1 MTRFR
6 FLVPE
11 VVQTSA
17 QDCGPATLKALLE
30 GFGVPLSYGRLR
42 EACQIDLDGTS
53 IDTMEEVAAQLG
65 LEAEQV
71 MVPADFL
78 FEPAARCLPAIAV
91 VRHPSGLTHFVV
103 VWRRHGPFYQ
113 VMDPASGRR
122 WTRAEHLSGELY
134 RHRMAVPA
142 VAWREWAGSADFLA
156 VQRAFLAKLRIS
168 SEEAE
173 EILKEAL
180 ADPTW
185 RLLAALD
192 ACVRMVSSLAAS
204 GGLERGAEAG
214 RLLRSLLSR
223 CRETADAAEPAVPE
237 AWWSVRPGPAS
248 PDGEEQVLFRG
259 AVLVRVRGRRSTAG
273 EAIATQLSP
282 ELAAA
287 LAEPPARPGRE
298 LFRLLAAG
306 GLFAP
311 GAIALALLVAGL
323 GVVVEAL
330 LFRAFFDLGRN
341 LGLGGQRAG
350 ALGLLFAV
358 IALFLLLDLPIV
370 RGALRLGRHLETR
383 LRVAFLRK
391 IPRLGDRYFQSRLTS
406 DMADRSH
413 SVHRLRLV
421 PDLGES
427 FLRAGSELF
436 FTLAGIV
443 WLDPGSLPLVLVAG
457 ALSVGVPLVLLP
469 RLEDW
474 DLRVRNHAGAITRF
488 YLDALLGLFPI
499 RTHGAQKAVR
509 RQHESL
515 LVEWARAYLHL
526 QGAQVVADTA
536 VQIAINAIIIILLL
550 SHLARRGLDGSIL
563 LLVYWGLKVL
573 SLGHMLILSIATQYP
588 SHRNVALRLLEPLG
602 APEEPSPPRPSSPDP
617 TLPPSP
623 GEEGALTTPA
633 LLSRLHPPP
642 SPGEEGEKQKSCFKT
657 CFKAPSLPVREEG
670 WGRERGGWGSEGPG
684 WEGGRGREKGSGD
697 GGGGGMA
704 IAWQAMSVRAGG
716 HTILEGIDAA
726 IAAGEHVAIVG
737 PSGAGKSS
745 LVGTLLGWHRPAAGR
760 VLVDGEP
767 AAGERLQAL
776 RGEIAWVDPAVQL
789 WNRTLL
795 ANLRYGAGD
804 GNGLPID
811 AAVRAADLVA
821 VLRKL
826 PEGLQTPLG
835 EGGGLV
841 SGGEGQRVRLARAL
855 LRPRVRLAILD
866 EPFRGLDREQ
876 RRELLV
882 RARRLWCD
890 ATLLCVTHDVGE
902 TLDFARV
909 LVIENGRIVED
920 DAPPRLAAQPGS
932 RYADLLAAEQ
942 DVRAGLWESAV
953 WRRLRMER
961 GRLTEVGR

>member
-1 MTRFR
+1 MRR
-6 FLVPE
+6 AFLIPE

-17 QDCGPATLKALLE
+17 ADCGPATLKSLLE
-30 GFGVPLSYGRLR
+30 GFGVRLSYGRLR

-78 FEPAARCLPAIAV
+78 FAPAARCLPAIVV
-91 VRHPSGLTHFVV
+91 VRHPNGLTHFVV
-103 VWRRHGPFYQ
+103 VWRRHGPFFQ

-122 WTRAEHLSGELY
+122 WTTAAHLSGELY

-142 VAWREWAGSADFLA
+142 AAWREWAGSAEFLD
-156 VQRAFLAKLRIS
+156 VQRAFLAELRIAS
-168 SEEAE
+168 KEAE
-173 EILKEAL
+173 EILAEAL
-180 ADPTW
+180 ADPGW
-185 RLLAALD
+185 RSLAALD
-192 ACVRMVSSLAAS
+192 ACVRMTRSLVAS
-204 GGLERGAEAG
+204 GGLARGSEAG
-214 RLLRSLLSR
+214 RLLRSLFSR
-223 CRETADAAEPAVPE
+223 SREAPEAAEPAVPE
-237 AWWSVRPGPAS
+237 AWWSVRPAPAGAE
-248 PDGEEQVLFRG
+248 GEEQVLFRG
-259 AVLVRVRGRRSTAG
+259 AVLVRVRGRSGASLD
-273 EAIATQLSP
+273 AAQLSP

-287 LAEPPARPGRE
+287 LTEPPSRPGRE
-298 LFRLLAAG
+298 LFRMLAAG
-306 GLFAP
+306 GFFAP

-330 LFRAFFDLGRN
+330 LFRSFFDLGRN
-341 LGLGGQRAG
+341 LGLGGQRAAAIG
-350 ALGLLFAV
+350 VLFAV

-370 RGALRLGRHLETR
+370 RGAQRLGRHLEAR

-421 PDLGES
+421 TDFGES
-427 FLRAGSELF
+427 FLRAGCELF

-443 WLDPGSLPLVLVAG
+443 WLDPGSLPLVVAA
-457 ALSVGVPLVLLP
+457 ALLSLGVPLVLLP

-488 YLDALLGLFPI
+488 YLDAILGLFPI

-526 QGAQVVADTA
+526 RGAEVVADTA
-536 VQIAINAIIIILLL
+536 VQIAINAIIIALVFE
-550 SHLARRGLDGSIL
+550 HLARRGLDGSIL
-563 LLVYWGLKVL
+563 LLVYWGFKVL
-573 SLGHMLILSIATQYP
+573 TLGHMLILSIATQYP

-602 APEEPSPPRPSSPDP
+602 APEEPEEITVGVGAQHAAPA
-617 TLPPSP
+617 P
-623 GEEGALTTPA
+623 GIGI
-633 LLSRLHPPP
+633 
-642 SPGEEGEKQKSCFKT
+642 
-657 CFKAPSLPVREEG
+657 V
-670 WGRERGGWGSEGPG
+670 
-684 WEGGRGREKGSGD
+684 
-697 GGGGGMA
+697 
-704 IAWQAMSVRAGG
+704 WQDVSVRAGG
-716 HTILEGIDAA
+716 HTILEGIDTAVA
-726 IAAGEHVAIVG
+726 PGEHVAIVG

-767 AAGERLQAL
+767 VGGERLQAL
-776 RGEIAWVDPAVQL
+776 RRETAWVDPAVQL
-789 WNRTLL
+789 WNRPLL
-795 ANLRYGAGD
+795 ENLRYGSAD
-804 GNGLPID
+804 GLALPID
-811 AAVRAADLVA
+811 DAIRQAELVG

-841 SGGEGQRVRLARAL
+841 SGGEGQRVRLGRAV
-855 LRPRVRLAILD
+855 LRPQVRLAILD

-876 RRELLV
+876 RRELLA
-882 RARRLWCD
+882 RSRRLWQH
-890 ATLLCVTHDVGE
+890 ATMLCVTHDVGE
-902 TLDFARV
+902 TLGFARV

-920 DAPPRLAAQPGS
+920 GPPSHLAAQPGS
-932 RYADLLAAEQ
+932 RYAALLAAER
-942 DVRAGLWESAV
+942 DVRMGLWESAV

-961 GRLTEVGR
+961 GRLTEAAEP

>member
-1 MTRFR
+1 MSSRR
-6 FLVPE
+6 AFLAPE

-17 QDCGPATLKALLE
+17 QDCGPATLKSLLE
-30 GFGVPLSYGRLR
+30 GFGIPLSYGRLR

-65 LEAEQV
+65 LDAEQV
-71 MVPADFL
+71 IVPADHL
-78 FEPAARCLPAIAV
+78 LAPAARALPAIVV

-103 VWRRHGPFYQ
+103 VWRRHGPFFQ

-122 WTRAEHLSGELY
+122 WMRGELLSGELY
-134 RHRMAVPA
+134 LHRMAVPA
-142 VAWREWAGSADFLA
+142 AAWREWAGSADFLD
-156 VQRAFLAKLRIS
+156 VQRAFLAELRVPS
-168 SEEAE
+168 GDVE
-173 EILKEAL
+173 EILAEAL
-180 ADPTW
+180 ADAEW
-185 RLLAALD
+185 RSLAALD
-192 ACVRMVSSLAAS
+192 ACVRMVRSLVAS
-204 GGLERGAEAG
+204 GGLGRGAEAG
-214 RLLRSLLSR
+214 RLLRSLLVR
-223 CRETADAAEPAVPE
+223 CRETADSAEPAVPA
-237 AWWSVRPGPAS
+237 AWWSVRPGPANEE
-248 PDGEEQVLFRG
+248 GEEQVLFRG
-259 AVLVRVRGRRSTAG
+259 AVLVRVRGRRAPAAEATA
-273 EAIATQLSP
+273 QLSP

-298 LFRLLAAG
+298 LLRLLSAG
-306 GLFAP
+306 GFFAP

-341 LGLGGQRAG
+341 LGLGLQRAG

-370 RGALRLGRHLETR
+370 RGALRLGRHLEAR

-427 FLRAGSELF
+427 ALRAGGELL

-443 WLDPGSLPLVLVAG
+443 WLDPGSLPLVLAAG
-457 ALSVGVPLVLLP
+457 ALSLGVPLLLLP

-526 QGAQVVADTA
+526 RRAEVVADTA
-536 VQIAINAIIIILLL
+536 VQVAITSIIIALLFT
-550 SHLARRGLDGSIL
+550 HLARRGLDGGIL

-573 SLGHMLILSIATQYP
+573 SLGHMLILNIATQYP

-602 APEEPSPPRPSSPDP
+602 APEEASAGEPSRSEKSAPQKGRQGQQGQQGPEGDLSLQSLSS
-617 TLPPSP
+617 LGS
-623 GEEGALTTPA
+623 
-633 LLSRLHPPP
+633 LSSSSVVP
-642 SPGEEGEKQKSCFKT
+642 Q
-657 CFKAPSLPVREEG
+657 
-670 WGRERGGWGSEGPG
+670 
-684 WEGGRGREKGSGD
+684 SGV
-697 GGGGGMA
+697 G
-704 IAWQAMSVRAGG
+704 IVWQEMSVRAGG
-716 HTILEGIDAA
+716 HTILEGIDAV
-726 IAAGEHVAIVG
+726 IAPGEHVAIVG
-737 PSGAGKSS
+737 PSGAGKST

-767 AAGERLQAL
+767 AGGERLQAL
-776 RGEIAWVDPAVQL
+776 RQETAWVDPAVQI

-795 ANLRYGAGD
+795 DNLRYGAAD
-804 GNGLPID
+804 GLGLAID
-811 AAVRAADLVA
+811 DAVRAADLVA
-821 VLRKL
+821 VLRRL

-855 LRPRVRLAILD
+855 LRPRVRLALLD

-876 RRELLV
+876 RRELLA
-882 RARRLWCD
+882 RARELWRD

-902 TLDFARV
+902 TLSFARV

-920 DAPPRLAAQPGS
+920 GPPSRLAAQSESP
-932 RYADLLAAEQ
+932 YAALLAAER
-942 DVRAGLWESAV
+942 DVRTGLWESAV

-961 GRLTEVGR
+961 GRLTEAGR